1 MHQNKNQNTVAPHI
15 PVLLEEVL
23 QYLSPQTGDSYLDL
37 TAGYG
42 GHAREVLDRTG
53 NYAESVLVDRD
64 PRAQSY
70 LQEEFGVA
78 GVSLHDTDFLT
89 ASQELRSAGRHFALI
104 LADIGVSSPHLND
117 ETRGFTWQ
125 YEAPLDMRMDQR
137 QQVTAADIVNHYSE
151 DDLVTILSQYG
162 EEPKARQIAHAIVRA
177 RPLTTTT
184 ELAAIA
190 AKAWPGHSRVHPA
203 TRTFQAIRIA
213 VNDELQQLQLAIPIW
228 LDLLAPEGRLAIISF
243 HSLED
248 RIVKNTFAEYAG
260 DRYDSDFRLLTKH
273 PVTARPEE
281 IVSNPRSR
289 SAKLRAVVKIKK

>member
-78 GVSLHDTDFLT
+78 GVSLQDTDFLT

-125 YEAPLDMRMDQR
+125 HEAPLDMRMDQR

-273 PVTARPEE
+273 PVTARPQE